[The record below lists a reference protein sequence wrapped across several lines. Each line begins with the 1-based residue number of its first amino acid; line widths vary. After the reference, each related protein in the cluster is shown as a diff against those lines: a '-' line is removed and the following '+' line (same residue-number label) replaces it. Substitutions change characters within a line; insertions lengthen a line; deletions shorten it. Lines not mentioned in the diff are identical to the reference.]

1 MKLRRHRR
9 ELVVWSSSVGPADRY
24 GTPPF
29 VRTRRASRMRRRLRT
44 GRLLTVVGL
53 MGVVR
58 VTRSRRRLLTG
69 LVLTAL
75 PVILR
80 DSMWG
85 LGFFLM
91 FVLYLSA
98 LVTPTT

>member
-1 MKLRRHRR
+1 MKMRRHRR
-9 ELVVWSSSVGPADRY
+9 GLVVWSSSIGPADWY
-24 GTPPF
+24 ATSPF
-29 VRTRRASRMRRRLRT
+29 ARTKRT
-44 GRLLTVVGL
+44 GRVRRLTHTGVLLTVIGL
-53 MGVVR
+53 IGAVR
-58 VTRSRRRLLTG
+58 FTRRRRKLLTG

-85 LGFFLM
+85 LLFLLVFM
-91 FVLYLSA
+91 LYLSA